1 MVRNGRAINLRR
13 RQLDKAL
20 GPSTLLSDVPV
31 HKNGLIREIR
41 QALAMTASQLGSRL
55 GITQPA
61 VTQLELSEQAGTISL
76 NSLRKVADEL
86 DCRLI
91 YALVPKRSL
100 ETVVEEQA
108 RKVALNLVTKVS
120 HSMALED
127 ESISPVERSQRVI
140 ELANKLVA
148 GARSDI
154 WDSKR

>member
-1 MVRNGRAINLRR
+1 
-13 RQLDKAL
+13 
-20 GPSTLLSDVPV
+20 
-31 HKNGLIREIR
+31 
-41 QALAMTASQLGSRL
+41 L